1 MLQDNLS
8 EGLRL
13 LDLGRLIAGSAD
25 ADPDIAVALQDIE
38 RAADA
43 VSRPEGFVSKTCDL
57 LRRRRLLL
65 FFLASFVL
73 VLVARLRGILLTMES
88 FFPELLRITR
98 ARAVA
103 SLHHCQA
110 DRICECWQRK
120 VAL

>member
-1 MLQDNLS
+1 MLQDHLS

-43 VSRPEGFVSKTCDL
+43 VSRPKGFVSKTCDL
-57 LRRRRLLL
+57 FRRRRLLL
-65 FFLASFVL
+65 FLASFVL
-73 VLVARLRGILLTMES
+73 VLVARLLGILLTMER
-88 FFPELLRITR
+88 FFPELLRIAR

-110 DRICECWQRK
+110 DRIGECWQRE

>member
-43 VSRPEGFVSKTCDL
+43 VSRPEGFVSKSTIFSGAADVSL
-57 LRRRRLLL
+57 
-65 FFLASFVL
+65 S
-73 VLVARLRGILLTMES
+73 S
-88 FFPELLRITR
+88 KRIRT
-98 ARAVA
+98 
-103 SLHHCQA
+103 SC
-110 DRICECWQRK
+110 
-120 VAL
+120 